1 MIQSPKENVN
11 DSWDRDG
18 PMGNSIPSSTNVSNL
33 RLIQTFFSLA
43 ALLATLFTAFS
54 PDIFSLDLR
63 SRLRLLTTPE
73 APGMSAVI
81 ATATPKPRV
90 GLVAGH
96 WGHDSGAVCPNG
108 TTEVQVNLAIATL
121 AQQKLAEQGYSVDVL
136 QEFDPR
142 LQGYKAALLLSIHND
157 SCEYIN
163 DQATGYKVAASQGS
177 RDPNRTT
184 RLVACLTDR
193 YGRIT
198 GLSFH
203 SGSVTVDMTEYHAFD
218 EVDASTPAAI
228 IETGFL
234 RLDYDFLTRHTDR
247 VADGV
252 VAGILCFLN
261 NESVAPTPLTTP

>member
-1 MIQSPKENVN
+1 
-11 DSWDRDG
+11 
-18 PMGNSIPSSTNVSNL
+18 MGNSVSSSTNVSNSRIL
-33 RLIQTFFSLA
+33 QTLFSIA

-54 PDIFSLDLR
+54 PNIFSLDLR
-63 SRLRLLTTPE
+63 VKLRWLTTPE
-73 APGMSAVI
+73 APEMPPAI
-81 ATATPKPRV
+81 ATPPPKPRI

-121 AQQKLAEQGYSVDVL
+121 AQQKLAEQGYSVELL

-157 SCEYIN
+157 SCEYVN
-163 DQATGYKVAASQGS
+163 DQATGYKVAAAQGA
-177 RDPNRTT
+177 RDRNLTD

-203 SGSVTVDMTEYHAFD
+203 RGSVTTDMTEYHAFD

-252 VAGILCFLN
+252 VAGILCFLR
-261 NESVAPTPLTTP
+261 NESVAPTPFATP